1 MTHTYKYPRPAV
13 TVDALILKK
22 TTAEV
27 LLVKRA
33 GEPFKDRWALPGGFV
48 EMDELLADACLR
60 ELKEETGLVLDQVE
74 QFQVYD
80 GVERDPRERILSV
93 VFYGFAEKDAEVK
106 GSDDAAEAAWFKPD
120 ELPELAFDHATIIR
134 DFFKRLGQ

>member
-33 GEPFKDRWALPGGFV
+33 GKPFKDCWALPGGFV

-80 GVERDPRERILSV
+80 GVERDPGSVSFPLFFMVLLKKMLKLKAVMMLRKLLGSSRMSFLSLLLIMPLLFV
-93 VFYGFAEKDAEVK
+93 IF
-106 GSDDAAEAAWFKPD
+106 
-120 ELPELAFDHATIIR
+120 
-134 DFFKRLGQ
+134 